1 MSDEQQGAGAT
12 TDEQRARA
20 LREQLKALHTFDLA
34 YEMMSSLVS
43 FGYQKMGLTDE
54 TRDLRD
60 LGDARLAIELLR
72 ANLGVV
78 ESELGED
85 VARDLRGALAQMQ
98 LRFADAVRSAG
109 GHAAPSPQAAA
120 PAAEGASAGEP
131 EAADTSVTPDKAL
144 VEDGSGNEP
153 DGDGAAEKPADKGP
167 AAKPSAAK
175 KTAAKKAAA
184 KRPAARKPAAKKPR
198 GGSTPSAG

>member
-1 MSDEQQGAGAT
+1 MSDEQRGAGAA
-12 TDEQRARA
+12 TDEERARA

-54 TRDLRD
+54 TGDLRD

-78 ESELGED
+78 EREMGED

-98 LRFADAVRSAG
+98 LRFADAVQLAAG
-109 GHAAPSPQAAA
+109 EASPSSQAGA
-120 PAAEGASAGEP
+120 PASEGASAAEP
-131 EAADTSVTPDKAL
+131 EVGDVPVVAEETPAEDDSVDAPESDVVAD
-144 VEDGSGNEP
+144 
-153 DGDGAAEKPADKGP
+153 KPAARRP
-167 AAKPSAAK
+167 AAKRSAPK
-175 KTAAKKAAA
+175 KPAAKKAAV
-184 KRPAARKPAAKKPR
+184 RKPAAKKPR
-198 GGSTPSAG
+198 RGSTPSAG